1 MQTEG
6 LVEVKNPS
14 EYMLNGRPEG
24 ASGSVVACSMEGTRP
39 ILIEIQAL
47 VCHSNFGIPRRTAA
61 GCDFNRVNL
70 LMAVLEKRAGL
81 HLSTCDAYVNIA
93 GGIKMNEP
101 AIDLGICLAIASSS
115 RDVVVDDR
123 LLAFGEVGLSGEV
136 RAVSMAEQR
145 VAEAK
150 KLGFDRVILPKVC
163 QKSVEK
169 IQGIQ
174 KLYVETV
181 REAIQCVCEKV

>member
-1 MQTEG
+1 M
-6 LVEVKNPS
+6 
-14 EYMLNGRPEG
+14 
-24 ASGSVVACSMEGTRP
+24 
-39 ILIEIQAL
+39 
-47 VCHSNFGIPRRTAA
+47 
-61 GCDFNRVNL
+61 
-70 LMAVLEKRAGL
+70 
-81 HLSTCDAYVNIA
+81 
-93 GGIKMNEP
+93 
-101 AIDLGICLAIASSS
+101 
-115 RDVVVDDR
+115 
-123 LLAFGEVGLSGEV
+123 
-136 RAVSMAEQR
+136 SMAEQR

>member
-1 MQTEG
+1 M
-6 LVEVKNPS
+6 
-14 EYMLNGRPEG
+14 
-24 ASGSVVACSMEGTRP
+24 
-39 ILIEIQAL
+39 
-47 VCHSNFGIPRRTAA
+47 
-61 GCDFNRVNL
+61 
-70 LMAVLEKRAGL
+70 
-81 HLSTCDAYVNIA
+81 
-93 GGIKMNEP
+93 
-101 AIDLGICLAIASSS
+101 
-115 RDVVVDDR
+115 VDDR